1 MQGIVGLLGQSDAQ
15 LFTGWGGYAGVNDH
29 MILETLANLSQKT
42 FLLLKVIYIIIY
54 IYLIIIIYIYIH
66 RKSLNRSLPQIEA
79 CLKLTPGVLQNL
91 V

>member
-1 MQGIVGLLGQSDAQ
+1 MYKYSILVNATALGSRISHSLFKNDVQ
-15 LFTGWGGYAGVNDH
+15 LRNDGRKIIIAERLSARLMIAHYA
-29 MILETLANLSQKT
+29 LAMG
-42 FLLLKVIYIIIY
+42 IY
-54 IYLIIIIYIYIH
+54 IY

>member
-1 MQGIVGLLGQSDAQ
+1 MECAGHIMRLEMCVGSFDA
-15 LFTGWGGYAGVNDH
+15 GCSRY
-29 MILETLANLSQKT
+29 
-42 FLLLKVIYIIIY
+42 
-54 IYLIIIIYIYIH
+54 